1 MPHSRPWYAPFGPWQ
16 RRPAVPAMRVLS
28 QLISSKWR
36 SYDAARGIAA
46 ALVSMQAAR
55 LLPGSTRSAAEPTT
69 GATAAAASADTDENG
84 RVCVGVGGLGPCPLL
99 ATGCCSRRHRSTSG
113 LLVRTNCV
121 HRAHH
126 VQRGARDGHGL
137 LIAALTALVRAP
149 FGRGSEGLRYLP
161 CGAVAADLEQTAQP
175 EASQRLWF

>member
-1 MPHSRPWYAPFGPWQ
+1 
-16 RRPAVPAMRVLS
+16 MRVLS

-84 RVCVGVGGLGPCPLL
+84 RVCVGGLGPCPLL
-99 ATGCCSRRHRSTSG
+99 RAG
-113 LLVRTNCV
+113 LLLK
-121 HRAHH
+121 ASEE
-126 VQRGARDGHGL
+126 
-137 LIAALTALVRAP
+137 LVTCM
-149 FGRGSEGLRYLP
+149 G
-161 CGAVAADLEQTAQP
+161 C
-175 EASQRLWF
+175 